1 MKKYYLLLIL
11 ILGLYF
17 LDLDNNEPPI
27 KVKKEEQNITKEENK
42 IEIITLYTSSLP
54 IEIEENKT
62 EQQQEE
68 KELKYCLD
76 EIEDFNRRG
85 EKERIF
91 YEYDDNEVE
100 IKVDKNSDGTIDFTN
115 HREFTENG
123 DLLLEE
129 KDFDNN
135 GEINTKTDY
144 LYDSGDRLEEV
155 EVKAYMSN
163 REEPI
168 VLKVDINYS
177 DEEDIDD
184 SKEGRKDIY
193 QLLKSYTHSMVLDMN
208 IDIEYHEEYDDE
220 GRKVFAY
227 LGSKEDMG
235 RFFRYAYDDEN
246 LLSKTLIDY
255 GYGRRNSTTYYT
267 PSGQIKEVYVQD
279 NEELKALEEERKRW
293 YQEKLSKFK
302 EEYRK
307 IVEEGIYLES
317 LKISNKLLQNKT
329 FHQKLTKAY
338 RYNEDGT
345 IAEEFDGNEQNITYK
360 YDTHRNL
367 IEKRRGDEV
376 LLKQKF
382 KVCDVSEQ

>member
-17 LDLDNNEPPI
+17 LDLDKNEPPI
-27 KVKKEEQNITKEENK
+27 KVKKEEQNSTKEENRT
-42 IEIITLYTSSLP
+42 EIITLSTPSPP
-54 IEIEENKT
+54 IEIEENKID
-62 EQQQEE
+62 QQQEE

-76 EIEDFNRRG
+76 EVEDFNRRG

-100 IKVDKNSDGTIDFTN
+100 IKIDKNSDGTIDFTN

-135 GEINTKTDY
+135 GEIDTKTDY
-144 LYDSGDRLEEV
+144 LYGSGDRLEEV
-155 EVKAYMSN
+155 EVKAYMNN

-208 IDIEYHEEYDDE
+208 IDMEYYEEYDDE
-220 GRKVFAY
+220 GRKVLAY
-227 LGSKEDMG
+227 LGNKEYM
-235 RFFRYAYDDEN
+235 RRSFRYAYDDEGN

-267 PSGQIKEVYVQD
+267 PSGQIKEVYVQS
-279 NEELKALEEERKRW
+279 NEELKALEEERKRC
-293 YQEKLSKFK
+293 YQEKLAQFK

-307 IVEEGIYLES
+307 VVEDGIYLES
-317 LKISNKLLQNKT
+317 LKIPNKLLQNKT
-329 FHQKLTKAY
+329 FHQKLIKAY

-345 IAEEFDGNEQNITYK
+345 IAEEFDGDEQNITYK
-360 YDTHRNL
+360 YDTYGNL
-367 IEKRRGDEV
+367 IEKKQGDKV

-382 KVCDVSEQ
+382 KVCE